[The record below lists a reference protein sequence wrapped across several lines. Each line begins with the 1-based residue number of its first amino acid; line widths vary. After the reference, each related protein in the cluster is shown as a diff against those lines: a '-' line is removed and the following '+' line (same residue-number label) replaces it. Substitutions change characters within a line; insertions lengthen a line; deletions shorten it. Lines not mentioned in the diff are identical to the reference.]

1 MKVFELLKLVAVTL
15 LYLVI
20 NVAVSYL
27 VVAVYAYLIHPG
39 ESEEYYQKWA
49 LASAPWSSVVAGMPL
64 MFALGWWVSR
74 WKSTSNP
81 ALAMGIV
88 WITYVVLDLGIITI
102 GGGMTRRLAAFV
114 VVSLATKLIA
124 GQWGARVGSRSRT
137 A

>member
-1 MKVFELLKLVAVTL
+1 MKIFEVLKLVAATL

-20 NVAVSYL
+20 NVAVSFL

-39 ESEEYYQKWA
+39 ESDEYYQNWA
-49 LASAPWSSVVAGMPL
+49 LASAPWSSILAGMPL

-74 WKSTSNP
+74 WKSTSDP
-81 ALAMGIV
+81 VLAMGVV
-88 WITYVVLDLGIITI
+88 WITYVVLDLGIITMS
-102 GGGMTRRLAAFV
+102 GGMTRRLAAFV

-124 GQWGARVGSRSRT
+124 GQWGARVGSRGRT